1 MRIKFCVVY
10 NLLIVLPHCDNG
22 ISDNQKI
29 PRCEIRRTYM
39 AEKSSLRKTVATVVL
54 TSALVLLVAVG
65 ATVGRAFKKT
75 SEDTSSN
82 VDSNLPNPNQPDEDF
97 KAMDIENVEK
107 TGSYGLI
114 DEYTIVYE
122 DGTVSKFIV
131 VNGEDGAE
139 AFQPFPND
147 NGFVPTVRVGE
158 NGNWIVNE
166 KDTGVVADTT
176 RITTD
181 PTTVHIGDDGHWY
194 IGDVDTGSVAQGE
207 PGTTPHID
215 PVTGNWFIGDED
227 TGVRAEGHDGKTPV
241 IGANGNWWIGG
252 TDTGVQ
258 ASGGGSGGGQA
269 GENGKSAYELAVENG
284 FTGTVEEWLLSLVGP
299 AGVGENGKSAYEV
312 YCDSN
317 EGDDLSESD
326 WLLSLVGSSG
336 NGISSIEG
344 PETDGLY
351 DTYTIHY
358 SNSADTTFVVKNG
371 QDGQDGSLTLF
382 GNAEPDALQGR
393 NGDSYINTQT
403 WDYYVKED
411 NAWVEKGNLKGA
423 QGLVGEAGKSI
434 YAAEGAPS
442 AELGN
447 PGDSYVNVTNGDY
460 YLKGNE
466 GWGEAI
472 GSLKGATGE
481 AGNGIA
487 SIELSDDTDPT
498 KTIYTL
504 TYTNGDSD
512 ELEIAKPRSIVS
524 IVRTNG
530 NGEAGTVDTY
540 TITYNYGDADTFTVT
555 NGADGNTILTGETAP
570 SDELGRQ
577 GDVYVDYVNLD
588 IYLKGADAWSPGVSF
603 KGDDGRGIAGIEKT
617 NTEGLVDTYTITF
630 SDNSTPFVFTVTNG
644 AAGADGTKV
653 VTGNGA
659 PTVLTGFQ
667 ENDAYIDSTT
677 WNYYVL
683 TDNGTELEWDLRGNI
698 RGTSVT
704 TANLG
709 QNVVPS
715 ETTGYKVGDSLINLD
730 DWNYYVL
737 EKDTNDN
744 LVWTLKGNI
753 HYSPETYTI
762 TFDVNGGNEDN
773 PENQVIYV
781 GCGISKP
788 TDPTMDNYYF
798 QGWYTDD
805 NEKWDFDKYVPTG
818 DVNLTAHWSQFLLD
832 KNGTLI
838 GCSSED
844 YEVEI
849 PQYVE
854 GQLVTG
860 IGDNVFKNSEYE
872 TITMPKSVT
881 FIGKSAFEGCGSL
894 EGVVIPNSVKEIGEN
909 AFKGCSYLNYV
920 YFPQGL
926 EYIGEYAFKNCS
938 YLSGFF
944 IPDSVREIGLGAFE
958 GCNNLNSISIPFVG
972 RSNCMNCDYGDY
984 TTDNTLS
991 WLFGN
996 NTSNVPDY
1004 LRTVTVTRGT
1014 RNDGY
1019 DIYLDYSTNDYRITS
1034 NAFYGCSNIET
1045 IYLAET
1051 IEVIDDYAFS
1061 GCTNLRNLIYSNSIM
1076 LKEIRSSAFE
1086 GCTSL
1091 ASIFIPRNV
1100 EYIEAC
1106 AFMNCTSL
1114 EYVYF
1119 DENSKISSIG
1129 RSAFENC
1136 TSLKCFIEPERKL
1149 ENDSRVYY
1157 QQRVFAGCTSMEKLV
1172 VNSMESTNAFSGRI
1186 VIQLP
1191 YFNIVQ
1197 SNDPG
1202 TTIYDLEGYL
1212 FYNSATKDVW
1222 IYTSGSWQKVY
1233 NLLYES
1239 PSNATV
1245 TMNESGKPNNPSEGD
1260 IYIKTFVN
1268 NSTHNTQMY
1277 HANGRYEIYLDGKW
1291 QNRCMYPKTIGFFFG
1306 AIDNS
1311 VVPES
1316 LKTFVCREG
1325 DPISYNVA
1333 FKNATYLETIELGS
1347 IEEPSYYSSEPYT
1360 NIIGYQTFAGCTN
1373 LKSVN
1378 IPNGVKYVESEAFLD
1393 CSSLESIAFPTS
1405 VTKFH
1410 ENVLSGCDSLRDVV
1424 IPFVGDKATSPTQTA
1439 FAYLF
1444 DGTDVPESVKTVVIL
1459 GGTSIASHAFEYCA
1473 YIVEISIP
1481 NTVTSIGETAFADC
1495 SSLKSINLPV
1505 NNTYKTISQN
1515 TFSGCTNLKGIVI
1528 PNQITTIGVNAFR
1541 NCKSLSSLEIP
1552 ASVTAINDM
1561 AFYSCNGLRNITFRG
1576 ENGTVAIGSLAFSDC
1591 KYLEKVTN
1599 SLAIKSLGNGA
1610 FQNCGELTSINLKN
1624 CTAVGS
1630 YAFYGC
1636 YLLTNVVMPTST
1648 SYTSVEASTFQECYS
1663 LADIRLSSSV
1673 TEIEAYAFSNCYS
1686 LKSVDLRNIAYIR
1699 ESAFYNCYGLE
1710 TITIDATNC
1719 NLVGENAF
1727 SGCLNVSRVI
1737 ARHCQNTG
1745 AYQTW
1750 VSQRVDNTGGGNAV
1764 LANASATSPSSIL
1777 LSVFAN

>member
-22 ISDNQKI
+22 INDNQKI

-39 AEKSSLRKTVATVVL
+39 AEKSSLRKTVATVVI

-75 SEDTSSN
+75 SEDTTSN
-82 VDSNLPNPNQPDEDF
+82 VDDSLPNPNQGNEDF

-176 RITTD
+176 RLTD
-181 PTTVHIGDDGHWY
+181 PTGVHIGDDGHWY

-227 TGVRAEGHDGKTPV
+227 TGVRAEGHDGKTPI
-241 IGANGNWWIGG
+241 IGANGNWWIGD

-382 GNAEPDALQGR
+382 GNAEPDALQGH

-423 QGLVGEAGKSI
+423 QGLAGEAGKSI

-442 AELGN
+442 AELGVA
-447 PGDSYVNVTNGDY
+447 GDSYVNVTNGDY

-472 GSLKGATGE
+472 SSLKGATGE

-540 TITYNYGDADTFTVT
+540 TITYTYGDPDTFTVT
-555 NGADGNTILTGETAP
+555 HGSNGNTILTGETAP

-588 IYLKGADAWSPGVSF
+588 IYLKGADEWSPGVSF

-838 GCSSED
+838 ACSSED
-844 YEVEI
+844 SEIEI

-860 IGDNVFKNSEYE
+860 IGNEVFKGNTDISSVS
-872 TITMPKSVT
+872 MPKSVT
-881 FIGKSAFEGCGSL
+881 FIGESAFEGCESL
-894 EGVVIPNSVKEIGEN
+894 EGIVIPNSVREIGTN

-926 EYIGEYAFKNCS
+926 EYISEYAFKDCS
-938 YLSGFF
+938 YLSGFL

-958 GCNNLNSISIPFVG
+958 GCNNLSSISIPFVG
-972 RSNCMNCDYGDY
+972 KSNCINCESYDYDD
-984 TTDNTLS
+984 DNNLS

-996 NTSNVPDY
+996 DASKVPEY
-1004 LRTVTVTRGT
+1004 LRTVTVTRGN

-1019 DIYLDYSTNDYRITS
+1019 DVYLDYSTNDYRIPN
-1034 NAFYGCSNIET
+1034 NAFDGCSHIET
-1045 IYLAET
+1045 IYLPET
-1051 IEVIDDYAFS
+1051 IEVIAENAFKD
-1061 GCTNLRNLIYSNSIM
+1061 CTGLKNIIYSKSIM
-1076 LKEIRSSAFE
+1076 LREIRPCAFE
-1086 GCTSL
+1086 NCSSL
-1091 ASIFIPRNV
+1091 VGIIIPNHV
-1100 EYIEAC
+1100 ETIEYG
-1106 AFMNCTSL
+1106 AFKDCTSL
-1114 EYVYF
+1114 EYVYY
-1119 DENSKISSIG
+1119 DEYSSISTVG
-1129 RSAFENC
+1129 QQAFENC
-1136 TSLKCFIEPERKL
+1136 TSLKYYIEPETFADPQR
-1149 ENDSRVYY
+1149 NSVYY
-1157 QQRVFAGCTSMEKLV
+1157 QSSYMNGGIFNNCTSLEKMV
-1172 VNSMESTNAFSGRI
+1172 VNSMTYNNPNIQYIHSLYYISFFCRIETTNPSASFY
-1186 VIQLP
+1186 P
-1191 YFNIVQ
+1191 YEGNLMFNK
-1197 SNDPG
+1197 
-1202 TTIYDLEGYL
+1202 TT
-1212 FYNSATKDVW
+1212 NDVW
-1222 IYTSGSWQKVY
+1222 LYSNGQWQVLY
-1233 NLLYES
+1233 NVLHES
-1239 PSNATV
+1239 PSGATV
-1245 TMNESGKPNNPSEGD
+1245 TVGNSQPANPSEGNVF
-1260 IYIKTFVN
+1260 IQVN
-1268 NSTHNTQMY
+1268 NNSNNQLKYGDGEYQIYT
-1277 HANGRYEIYLDGKW
+1277 NGHWEKRY
-1291 QNRCMYPKTIGFFFG
+1291 MYPKTIGFYFG
-1306 AIDNS
+1306 CIDNS
-1311 VVPES
+1311 NVPES
-1316 LKTFVCREG
+1316 LKTFVCRDG
-1325 DPISYNVA
+1325 DAISYNCA
-1333 FKNATYLETIELGS
+1333 FRNASYLETIVLGS
-1347 IEEPSYYSSEPYT
+1347 STDE
-1360 NIIGYQTFAGCTN
+1360 NRVGYQTFAGCTN

-1378 IPNGVKYVESEAFLD
+1378 IPNGIKYVETEAFLD

-1459 GGTSIASHAFEYCA
+1459 GGTSIAAEAFMDCSSIE
-1473 YIVEISIP
+1473 EISLP
-1481 NTVTSIGETAFADC
+1481 NTVTSIGQSAFYNC
-1495 SSLKSINLPV
+1495 SSLVSINLPV
-1505 NNTYKTISQN
+1505 NNSFTTINESTFKYCYK
-1515 TFSGCTNLKGIVI
+1515 LKNIVF
-1528 PNQITTIGVNAFR
+1528 PNSITTIGANAFEECKSLTSLEFPASMVTFGDYAFHKCWGIVSIQFYAESYSTPATVNLGNECFSKCHSLKYVFNSSVIKTMGQCAFQSDYSLISIDVSKCTSMGAYAFDLCHSLTSVKLCNSLTTLGNKTFRDCYQLANVVLPNSLQTIGDSAFQECMSLTTINCKKATNIGMYAFDGCVNLTTIHIDLTGSALLVAAYAFR
-1541 NCKSLSSLEIP
+1541 NCN
-1552 ASVTAINDM
+1552 A
-1561 AFYSCNGLRNITFRG
+1561 
-1576 ENGTVAIGSLAFSDC
+1576 
-1591 KYLEKVTN
+1591 
-1599 SLAIKSLGNGA
+1599 
-1610 FQNCGELTSINLKN
+1610 LTWVIVHN
-1624 CTAVGS
+1624 
-1630 YAFYGC
+1630 
-1636 YLLTNVVMPTST
+1636 
-1648 SYTSVEASTFQECYS
+1648 
-1663 LADIRLSSSV
+1663 
-1673 TEIEAYAFSNCYS
+1673 
-1686 LKSVDLRNIAYIR
+1686 
-1699 ESAFYNCYGLE
+1699 E
-1710 TITIDATNC
+1710 TATNF
-1719 NLVGENAF
+1719 NAWKVDTTKVSTTGNDIFLATNTVG
-1727 SGCLNVSRVI
+1727 G
-1737 ARHCQNTG
+1737 
-1745 AYQTW
+1745 
-1750 VSQRVDNTGGGNAV
+1750 
-1764 LANASATSPSSIL
+1764 PSLITKND
-1777 LSVFAN
+1777 A